1 MTALLFLALLTF
13 GQECQDLVARGREAY
28 ERRNYADATSAFEN
42 AIARCGADESLL
54 LALAQSRLFAR
65 QVPAALDT
73 LERLLALN
81 GRNVDA
87 LKLKAR
93 ALYLAGRDADAERA
107 LNAAAALAP
116 VDDEIVYDL
125 GRIYY
130 QQNRYRDAAAQF
142 QRAITLNPRSHKA
155 YDNLGLTTEALGDVP
170 QAIRHYLKAIDL
182 VHKDHPHYDVV
193 YANLAD
199 LMLKLGEYWKAFDL
213 AAEAAQRNPDD
224 ARNLFLTGKALVK
237 MERFDIS
244 LKWLERAV
252 ALDPSYPEPRYVLA
266 QTYRRLGRAA
276 DAERELNA
284 FQQARARA
292 PAVRR

>member
-1 MTALLFLALLTF
+1 VTALLFLALLTF

-42 AIARCGADESLL
+42 AIARCGADEPLL
-54 LALAQSRLFAR
+54 LALAQSQLFAR

-116 VDDEIVYDL
+116 GDDEIVYDL

-155 YDNLGLTTEALGDVP
+155 YDNLGLATEALGDVP

>member
-42 AIARCGADESLL
+42 AIARCGADEPLL

-155 YDNLGLTTEALGDVP
+155 YDNLGLATEALGDVP

>member
-1 MTALLFLALLTF
+1 VTALLFLALLTF

-116 VDDEIVYDL
+116 GDDEIVYDL

-155 YDNLGLTTEALGDVP
+155 YDNLGLATEALGDVP

>member
-155 YDNLGLTTEALGDVP
+155 YDNLGLATEALGDVP

>member
-1 MTALLFLALLTF
+1 VTALLFLALLTF

-42 AIARCGADESLL
+42 AIARCGADEPLL
-54 LALAQSRLFAR
+54 LALAQSQLFAR

>member
-1 MTALLFLALLTF
+1 MPILLVLAVLTT
-13 GQECQDLVARGREAY
+13 GQECQDLIARGRDAY
-28 ERRNYADATSAFEN
+28 ERRAYAAAASIFTTAVSSCSASEP
-42 AIARCGADESLL
+42 LL
-54 LALAQSRLFAR
+54 LALAQAQLLAR

-73 LERLLALN
+73 LERVLALN
-81 GRNVDA
+81 RDNVDA
-87 LKLKAR
+87 LKVQAR

-107 LNAAAALAP
+107 LKAAGALAP
-116 VDDEIVYDL
+116 ADDEIAYDL
-125 GRIYY
+125 GRMYY
-130 QQNRYRDAAAQF
+130 QQKRYGQAATQF
-142 QRAITLNPRSHKA
+142 QRAIALNPRSHKA
-155 YDNLGLTTEALGDVP
+155 YDNLGLAAEALGDVA
-170 QAIRHYLKAIDL
+170 QAIRHYLKAIEL
-182 VHKDHPHYDVV
+182 VHKDYPLYDVV

-199 LMLKLGEYWKAFDL
+199 LMIKLGEYQKAFDL

-276 DAERELNA
+276 DADRELNA
-284 FQQARARA
+284 FRQARART

>member
-1 MTALLFLALLTF
+1 
-13 GQECQDLVARGREAY
+13 V
-28 ERRNYADATSAFEN
+28 
-42 AIARCGADESLL
+42 
-54 LALAQSRLFAR
+54 
-65 QVPAALDT
+65 
-73 LERLLALN
+73 LALN
-81 GRNVDA
+81 GDNVDA
-87 LKLKAR
+87 LKVQAR
-93 ALYLAGRDADAERA
+93 ALYLAGRDAEAERA
-107 LNAAAALAP
+107 LTAAAALATR
-116 VDDEIVYDL
+116 DDEIPYDL
-125 GRIYY
+125 GRVYY
-130 QQNRYRDAAAQF
+130 QQTRYHEAVEQF
-142 QRAITLNPRSHKA
+142 QRAIRLNPQSHKA
-155 YDNLGLTTEALGDVP
+155 YDNLGLATEALGDVA
-170 QAIRHYLKAIDL
+170 QALRHYLKAIEL
-182 VHKDHPHYDVV
+182 VHTGHPSYDVV

-199 LMLKLGEYWKAFDL
+199 LMLKLGEYRKAFDL

>member
-1 MTALLFLALLTF
+1 VTALLFLALLTF
-13 GQECQDLVARGREAY
+13 GQECQDLVARGRDAY
-28 ERRNYADATSAFEN
+28 ERRNYADAMSAFER
-42 AIARCGADESLL
+42 AIARCGADEPLL
-54 LALAQSRLFAR
+54 LALAQSQLFAR
-65 QVPAALDT
+65 QVPAALET

-87 LKLKAR
+87 LKVQAR
-93 ALYLAGRDADAERA
+93 ALYLAGRDADAERT
-107 LNAAAALAP
+107 LAAAGALAP
-116 VDDEIVYDL
+116 ADDEIVYDL
-125 GRIYY
+125 GRMYY
-130 QQNRYRDAAAQF
+130 QQNRYREAAAQF
-142 QRAITLNPRSHKA
+142 QRAIALNPHSHKA

-170 QAIRHYLKAIDL
+170 EAIQHYLKAIEL
-182 VHKDHPHYDVV
+182 VRTDHPHYDVV

-199 LMLKLGEYWKAFDL
+199 LMLKLGEYRKAFDL

-266 QTYRRLGRAA
+266 QTYRRLGRVA

>member
-1 MTALLFLALLTF
+1 
-13 GQECQDLVARGREAY
+13 
-28 ERRNYADATSAFEN
+28 
-42 AIARCGADESLL
+42 
-54 LALAQSRLFAR
+54 LFAR

-155 YDNLGLTTEALGDVP
+155 YDNLGLATEALGDVP

>member
-1 MTALLFLALLTF
+1 VTALLFLALLTF

-42 AIARCGADESLL
+42 AIARCGADEPLL

-93 ALYLAGRDADAERA
+93 ALYLAGRDADAERV

-116 VDDEIVYDL
+116 GDDEIVYDL

>member
-1 MTALLFLALLTF
+1 VTALLFLALLTL
-13 GQECQDLVARGREAY
+13 GQECQNLVARGREAY
-28 ERRNYADATSAFEN
+28 ERRNYADAASAFEN
-42 AIARCGADESLL
+42 AIARCGADEPLL
-54 LALAQSRLFAR
+54 LALAQSQLFAR

-107 LNAAAALAP
+107 LNAAAELAP